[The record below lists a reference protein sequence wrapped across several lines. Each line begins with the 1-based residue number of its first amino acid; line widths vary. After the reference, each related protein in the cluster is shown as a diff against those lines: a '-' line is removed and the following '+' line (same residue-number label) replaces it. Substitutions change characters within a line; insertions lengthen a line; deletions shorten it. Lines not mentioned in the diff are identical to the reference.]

1 LLSLVHLSR
10 NSTSTREQIATDTDD
25 IMKIVGLVSGG
36 KDSILSL
43 MIAQVMGHE
52 PIVLANLYAADA
64 PAPSSSSS
72 SSSLVATE
80 GGGIPV
86 NAEELDSFMFQT
98 VGHSLIPSIAD
109 CCDIPLRRKI
119 IAHGQSREQALDYTL
134 APDPDDEVEILFHLL
149 ESIKEEFPDV
159 RGVVSGAILSHYQ
172 RLRVEAVCHR
182 LGLTSI
188 APMWQLKAEEVLSLV
203 AAAGV
208 DARLIK
214 VATFGLTPAK
224 HLGRSLLEAPLR
236 NELLHLQKTVQL
248 HAAGEGGEFESL
260 VVDCPLF
267 STKKIQILETRTYV
281 DAEQPDVAALAI
293 TKHVVVDKT
302 SEEKAKDAQQLL
314 AFTTSE
320 VLVAALKMR
329 WTPSLLTLGSTPH
342 GIDAASA
349 IVTPER
355 LFASDHV
362 VQSADDAAPVV
373 VVRRFIGGDLQQSE
387 LSPQMPGND
396 VVLAGASATFTSI
409 HQWLHQSNREALFL
423 LIVCPSMSLFLP
435 VNKVYE
441 TFFEIVRPPGRAF
454 VEDATVSSLCVEVW
468 SIPRRQLIDAG
479 LHVRQERKCL
489 HVQSISPWAAASIG
503 PYAQANRIWYRGP
516 ATTSKCHTT
525 VVQRDTDHIIV
536 SGRIGM
542 VPLTQNV
549 ATFADLQATATAEA
563 PHVLPAPP
571 QLPSGVVIP
580 DAVWGSF
587 VAEFMFMMAN
597 SVVGLEHFCGSPLQW
612 VTHATFFV
620 PMKLFASGL
629 GQSDAHI
636 LVEAAWEMYW
646 NGISASSYRFPHISW
661 VSSNLFL
668 DELNNTVPAEEGC
681 TRARLLLTTGL
692 PKGALVEVILE
703 KRMVESVDDDDE
715 E

>member
-1 LLSLVHLSR
+1 
-10 NSTSTREQIATDTDD
+10 
-25 IMKIVGLVSGG
+25 MKIVGLVSGG

-52 PIVLANLYAADA
+52 AIVLANLYAADA
-64 PAPSSSSS
+64 PAPSS
-72 SSSLVATE
+72 LAANEE
-80 GGGIPV
+80 GVPV

-98 VGHSLIPSIAD
+98 VGHSLIPSIAE
-109 CCDIPLRRKI
+109 CCGIPLRRKI
-119 IAHGQSREQALDYTL
+119 ITHGQSREQALDYTL
-134 APDPDDEVEILFHLL
+134 APDPEDEVEILFRLL
-149 ESIKEEFPDV
+149 QSIKEEFPDV

-188 APMWQLKAEEVLSLV
+188 APMWQLRAEEVLSLV

-224 HLGRSLLEAPLR
+224 HLGRSLLEASLR
-236 NELLHLQKTVQL
+236 SELLHLQKTVQL

-267 STKKIQILETRTYV
+267 STKKIQILETSTYV

-293 TKHVVVDKT
+293 TKHVVVEKT
-302 SEEKAKDAQQLL
+302 SEEAAKDAEQLL
-314 AFTTSE
+314 AFTTSK
-320 VLVAALKMR
+320 VLLAALKMR
-329 WTPSLLTLGSTPH
+329 WLPLLLTLGCSTPH
-342 GIDAASA
+342 GIDASTA

-355 LFASDHV
+355 LFPYDRI

-373 VVRRFIGGDLQQSE
+373 VVRRFIGSGDPQLMES
-387 LSPQMPGND
+387 SPQILGND
-396 VVLAGASATFTSI
+396 AVLAGASATFTSI
-409 HQWLHQSNREALFL
+409 HQWLHQTNREALFL

-441 TFFEIVRPPGRAF
+441 TWFAIVRPPGRAF
-454 VEDATVSSLCVEVW
+454 VEDATISSLCVEVW
-468 SIPRRQLIDAG
+468 SIPRHQPLDAGNSSVG
-479 LHVRQERKCL
+479 LHVCQERKCL

-503 PYAQANRIWYRGP
+503 PYAQANRIWHRCP
-516 ATTSKCHTT
+516 ATSSQGAT
-525 VVQRDTDHIIV
+525 VVQSTDHIIV

-549 ATFADLQATATAEA
+549 ATLADLQATATAEA

-580 DAVWGSF
+580 DALWGSF

-597 SVVGLEHFCGSPLQW
+597 SVVGLEHFCGSPQQW
-612 VTHATFFV
+612 VTHTTFFV
-620 PMKLFASGL
+620 SLKLFASGL
-629 GQSDAHI
+629 SQSDAHI

-646 NGISASSYRFPHISW
+646 NGISASSYHFPHISW
-661 VSSNLFL
+661 VSSNLFI
-668 DELNNTVPAEEGC
+668 DELNNAVPAEEGC
-681 TRARLLLTTGL
+681 TRARLLLTSGL

-703 KRMVESVDDDDE
+703 KRMVESVDDDDDE
-715 E
+715 